1 VKIFTSSVSQNPSLA
16 FVDIKLSSP
25 TNIGDKSKC
34 IKIKALHDSGCAKT
48 VLKHSVFKQL
58 VALGHIEIMKP
69 ERQIVLISCTGE
81 AQPIEGSAD
90 IILHFEGTNGINTAY
105 QLNVLVHTALSQDFL
120 LGRDFTGSD
129 AKAFE
134 TNKHLYL
141 MDNFDLFW
149 DPIRTSEQ
157 NKTLCQIPLLST
169 RGPLVSVS
177 TNHATVIPPFQMSSI
192 KTHIHKH
199 DNPARYLPAYKAS
212 PTNYEVKTCSIEN
225 VEALPFLMQFE
236 EPHELYIPVYNNTL
250 EDIVIEADTKIAEI
264 EIYSTDVDVCRMAVG
279 ELDEQHASIHECNNA
294 RPDFINNDDGMDEE
308 EKEEAFMHYLKRGYH
323 HPSMT
328 KEVESKA
335 SLTEI
340 YIKSTVQCAMKTSMT
355 N

>member
-1 VKIFTSSVSQNPSLA
+1 
-16 FVDIKLSSP
+16 
-25 TNIGDKSKC
+25 
-34 IKIKALHDSGCAKT
+34 
-48 VLKHSVFKQL
+48 
-58 VALGHIEIMKP
+58 
-69 ERQIVLISCTGE
+69 
-81 AQPIEGSAD
+81 
-90 IILHFEGTNGINTAY
+90 
-105 QLNVLVHTALSQDFL
+105 
-120 LGRDFTGSD
+120 
-129 AKAFE
+129 
-134 TNKHLYL
+134 
-141 MDNFDLFW
+141 
-149 DPIRTSEQ
+149 
-157 NKTLCQIPLLST
+157 
-169 RGPLVSVS
+169 
-177 TNHATVIPPFQMSSI
+177 MSSI

>member
-1 VKIFTSSVSQNPSLA
+1 
-16 FVDIKLSSP
+16 
-25 TNIGDKSKC
+25 
-34 IKIKALHDSGCAKT
+34 
-48 VLKHSVFKQL
+48 VFKQL

-134 TNKHLYL
+134 MNKHLYL